1 MRELLP
7 EDIKESL
14 LNSYISD
21 DDNQVRLQARVKESL
36 DGLNRK
42 NLIDE
47 INYDL
52 ENKFGLDDQQFRLTG
67 ISVIYNN
74 LLQSLFSSLIGKCG
88 NCFHSNFRDVFIS
101 F

>member
-74 LLQSLFSSLIGKCG
+74 Y
-88 NCFHSNFRDVFIS
+88 DE
-101 F
+101 